1 MTYVFDIDGTICSK
15 TDGDYENAK
24 PIEDRIRKVNFLYD
38 QGHKIILLT
47 ARGMGRSGNSISFAN
62 EAFYE
67 LTRQQLLGWGV
78 KFHDL
83 FLGKPAGDFYID
95 DKGIND
101 EDFFN
106 TRD

>member
-1 MTYVFDIDGTICSK
+1 MTYVFDIDGTICTK
-15 TDGDYENAK
+15 TDGDYEKAK
-24 PIEDRIRKVNFLYD
+24 PIENRIKKVNFLYD

-47 ARGMGRSGNSISFAN
+47 ARGMGRSGNSASFAN

-67 LTRQQLLGWGV
+67 LTRQQLIRWGV

-101 EDFFN
+101 ENFF
-106 TRD
+106 RD